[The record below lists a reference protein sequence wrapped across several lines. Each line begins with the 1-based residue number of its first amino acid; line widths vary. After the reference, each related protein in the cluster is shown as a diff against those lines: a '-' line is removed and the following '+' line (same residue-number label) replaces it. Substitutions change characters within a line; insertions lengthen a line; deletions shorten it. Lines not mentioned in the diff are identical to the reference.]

1 MTKSIFLVL
10 IAATA
15 ATQLQSLKLGRRAK
29 VSQLEDIMVA
39 SISLLDYWNQYSEN
53 RHSG

>member
-1 MTKSIFLVL
+1 MNNCTIKPMTKSIFLVL

-29 VSQLEDIMVA
+29 VS
-39 SISLLDYWNQYSEN
+39 
-53 RHSG
+53 